1 MRTRAELQERKG
13 GRTEEAGAPGAPKEQ
28 PSYQLKFHV
37 PEKETWI
44 LHKLLL
50 ILGLCLL
57 YSHVLFKHLPTPE
70 PIADREKEL
79 WGLVQ
84 LKSRAPL
91 PEFGV
96 GPASQSQVDFQMEME
111 GDEGS
116 IGHTTSCPLS
126 FLFHSLLFWSNS
138 HDQLCLQVRDCCGP

>member
-1 MRTRAELQERKG
+1 MRTRAALQEQKG
-13 GRTEEAGAPGAPKEQ
+13 SRTEEAGAPKEQ
-28 PSYQLKFHV
+28 SSYQLKFHV

-57 YSHVLFKHLPTPE
+57 YSHILFKHLPTPE

-84 LKSRAPL
+84 LKSHAPL

-96 GPASQSQVDFQMEME
+96 RPASQSHVDFQMEME
-111 GDEGS
+111 GDGGN

-126 FLFHSLLFWSNS
+126 FLLRSLLFWFNS
-138 HDQLCLQVRDCCGP
+138 HDQLRLQIRDCCWP